1 MNLGKSFK
9 LMVRNI
15 LVNTDPG
22 TLMFLV
28 AMPAMYLI
36 FMGFMFGG
44 LINNIPGFNYK
55 EFLTPGIMG
64 FDTVSAG
71 AIAGSLLW
79 SDRRYGMFEQILTA
93 PYTRSE
99 YLFGILY
106 ATIFLSLI
114 GSVILLIISQVLVIH
129 IYMSAAGLIF
139 MIVNIIIGGLF
150 WGFLFLALA
159 AKTRSNQAYNS
170 IQIFIIFFADFAST
184 VFYPLTSKT
193 PAALK
198 YMFYINPLTYIANGI
213 RSGYL
218 SSINSGTLTEFFIL
232 LSETIIMG
240 IIAILLYRKVRVGTT

>member
-1 MNLGKSFK
+1 MI
-9 LMVRNI
+9 RNI

-22 TLMFLV
+22 TLIFLV

-36 FMGFMFGG
+36 FMGFMFGS

-55 EFLTPGIMG
+55 EFLTPGIMA

-114 GSVILLIISQVLVIH
+114 GSVILLIISQILVVH
-129 IYMSAAGLIF
+129 IF
-139 MIVNIIIGGLF
+139 MGAIGIVFMILNIVVGGLF

-193 PAALK
+193 PMALR
-198 YMFYINPLTYIANGI
+198 YMFYINPLTYIADGI
-213 RSGYL
+213 RAGYL
-218 SSINSGTLTEFFIL
+218 SSITKA
-232 LSETIIMG
+232 TIIEFSILILETFIIG
-240 IIAILLYRKVRVGTT
+240 IIAILLYRKVRIGTT